1 MPSSIVDEEGT
12 AGRRTDGRNLI
23 QEWQADKAASNV
35 SHRYIWNRTQLLEAN
50 ENLPEYLL
58 GLFEGSHLKYNLQ
71 SDSNEPSLAE
81 LTETAIRM
89 LSRNDKGFF
98 LFVEGGRIDHAHH
111 DNRVEFALDET
122 IELSAAVARA
132 RELLSDDDTLLVV
145 TADHAHVMSFNGYSP
160 RGRNILGPSNSRDS
174 NNVPYMTLSYANGP
188 GFRPHENDQ
197 RVDVTQ
203 EDNYRSVS
211 WRSHVDAPLGS
222 ETHGGDDVALFAVGP
237 RHALF
242 SGLYE
247 QSHVPHRMAAAACIG
262 PGRAACSSAA
272 ARHTAFYLVLLV
284 AVITRYIVT
293 L

>member
-1 MPSSIVDEEGT
+1 M
-12 AGRRTDGRNLI
+12 
-23 QEWQADKAASNV
+23 
-35 SHRYIWNRTQLLEAN
+35 LEAN

-160 RGRNILGPSNSRDS
+160 RGTNILGPSNSRDS

-262 PGRAACSSAA
+262 PGRADCSSAA
-272 ARHTAFYLVLLV
+272 AHHRAFYLVSLV